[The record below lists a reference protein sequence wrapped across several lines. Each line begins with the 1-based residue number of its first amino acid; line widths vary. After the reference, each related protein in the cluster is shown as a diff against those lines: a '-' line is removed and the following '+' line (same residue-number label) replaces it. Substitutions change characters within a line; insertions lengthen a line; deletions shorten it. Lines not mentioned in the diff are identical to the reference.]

1 MRKLTLLGL
10 TALLMLGGCS
20 GGGGGGGGSSAD
32 TSSSAVKSS
41 QVQPEDAGVDTIIEP
56 MMLSFGALESF
67 GDGGSG
73 SELPPLEETKGTSS
87 FPIPEP
93 GTAFLLT
100 LGLLGFT
107 GFAYKKFKK
116 VR

>member
-1 MRKLTLLGL
+1 MMMSFAALG
-10 TALLMLGGCS
+10 TFEG
-20 GGGGGGGGSSAD
+20 GGGGGGGGSASYPPLLGSLEQEPQEEPPAD
-32 TSSSAVKSS
+32 TKQSTA
-41 QVQPEDAGVDTIIEP
+41 
-56 MMLSFGALESF
+56 
-67 GDGGSG
+67 
-73 SELPPLEETKGTSS
+73 